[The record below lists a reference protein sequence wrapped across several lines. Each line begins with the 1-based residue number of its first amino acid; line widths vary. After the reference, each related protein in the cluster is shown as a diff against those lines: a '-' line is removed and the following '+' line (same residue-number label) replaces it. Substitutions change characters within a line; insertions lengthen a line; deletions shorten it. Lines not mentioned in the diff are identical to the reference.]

1 MSNKIEPSWANR
13 AAFHRSWRPMGVL
26 LTCLLLA
33 TAACSSATA
42 EETVTTTGRPAT
54 GAQQPIVMDLWP
66 ADPPGWSERGS
77 TDTELDRTDADDKLI
92 AGRRVIRLGN
102 VTRPQ
107 IAVYRPTADRATDAA
122 VVICPGGGH
131 HILAYDLEGTE
142 IAQWLNQ
149 HGVTGIV
156 LKYRVPFRDQEQ
168 RWIAAVQ
175 DAQRA
180 MSLVRANAEQWQL
193 SPDRIGMIGFSAGG
207 ETAALTSLFLDD
219 RQYKAVDESDSQPSH
234 SDFTM
239 LVYPGG
245 LTDRGQPKLRDHIK
259 VTAEAPPMFF
269 VHAFDDRVTV
279 LNSLILASELKQ
291 AGVPAELHVYPE
303 GGHGYGKRRTDQR
316 ITRWPEQAV
325 GWLKTIG
332 ILDRP
337 KD

>member
-1 MSNKIEPSWANR
+1 MLSKRLTPFCIR
-13 AAFHRSWRPMGVL
+13 RSWNGSQPLCML
-26 LTCLLLA
+26 LACLIQAVWVPSLA
-33 TAACSSATA
+33 TADEASVVPDAA
-42 EETVTTTGRPAT
+42 E
-54 GAQQPIVMDLWP
+54 PIVMDLWP
-66 ADPPGWSERGS
+66 AEPPGWPERGS
-77 TDTELDRTDADDKLI
+77 TETEIDRTESDDKLI

-107 IAVYRPTADRATDAA
+107 IAVYRPAAERANGTA

-142 IAQWLNQ
+142 IAAWLNQ

-156 LKYRVPFRDQEQ
+156 LKYRVPFRDKER

-180 MSLVRANAEQWQL
+180 MSLVRANADQWQL

-219 RQYKAVDESDSQPSH
+219 RQYESVDEIDSQPSR
-234 SDFTM
+234 SNFTM

-245 LTDRGQPKLRDHIK
+245 LTDGGQPKLRDHIQ
-259 VTAEAPPMFF
+259 VAAEAPPMFF
-269 VHAFDDRVTV
+269 VHAFDDRVSV

-291 AGVPAELHVYPE
+291 AGVPAELHVYPD
-303 GGHGYGKRRTDQR
+303 GGHGYGMRPTDQR
-316 ITRWPEQAV
+316 ITRWPEQAT
-325 GWLKTIG
+325 GWLKTLG
-332 ILDRP
+332 MLDQP
-337 KD
+337 KK